1 MEINYNLT
9 ILGEKVHYT
18 PRKEIVEVLADTS
31 HNIFEITAGNSY
43 GKTFLLNLIAYA
55 CFADQLSDKHILSSI
70 KNSISRY
77 NDTDYCNLDY
87 EIKLKLPNDE
97 VLILRKRVN
106 EERKI
111 NFKGEDILNS
121 EDFHSAVTILYDV
134 PTDPSERLNA
144 VINDLGNWNNNLL
157 KKMTGYWKY
166 LRGLQSDFNDVR
178 NESEIEKLEQG
189 ILSLVKQIQ
198 TVDKQLIH
206 INKIIADINIIKE
219 IDYLTIQQKKQKPLE
234 DKLASFQRK
243 LKTLKKPAKIKLLD
257 TDTLSQLLQ
266 KNVEFLTDFK
276 NILIEWET
284 LVKENISLSE
294 LIRKNPNLKAS
305 FNIIISTELDDL
317 VKSNNYVD
325 TINNFKTNIQ
335 YIQEEMLLLI
345 RREEQGKGAI
355 VYRFLKQFLE
365 EINSLVDSDADDILE
380 DLTHI
385 NSRDLIKEIEK
396 NIKCNEGPD
405 FSQIKDFFNYRL
417 ENISNIIQSY
427 FDLNNQIRKVQ
438 NQNGIDKAG
447 EVYYHCKAEIDE
459 LKDKVKKG
467 NVDINKLKHRI
478 SDNLGINEEK
488 LESLEKTNRIL
499 ATKNIKYKDSI
510 KIGID
515 KFLQEQKIIRES
527 LRSKKDQLEETKNM
541 NSVRREIEL
550 RKSPSKFT
558 SEEENRI
565 NKLIRS
571 MQIMIKNLGDFNDV
585 ISSIN
590 SGDLEEFDHEE
601 DLRFIDIAGRLIAY
615 SMDNKILRVDGEYIK
630 LNNYNLIR
638 KEFYCEGDIVI
649 RKEDIST
656 GLASANY
663 LKQRITN
670 VEGDYLIILLD
681 EIGDMSRDT
690 MKEVVK
696 SIKTVENQ
704 NRLVTALFTRPS
716 SDGIKINKY

>member
-663 LKQRITN
+663 LKQGITN